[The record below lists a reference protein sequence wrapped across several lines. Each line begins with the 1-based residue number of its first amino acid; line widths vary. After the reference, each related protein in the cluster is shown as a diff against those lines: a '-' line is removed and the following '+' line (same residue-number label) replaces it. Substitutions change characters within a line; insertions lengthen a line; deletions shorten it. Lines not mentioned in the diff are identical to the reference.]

1 MITTVTMNAA
11 LDKAYFM
18 ADKIVNGT
26 VMRVSRSRTTAGGK
40 GLNVARIVALC
51 GAKVQATGLVGGYN
65 GQQLEYL
72 LEKDFLTY
80 RNEELS
86 KRYDTPIYLLQELL
100 QEGENG
106 NPQDAHLAFQ
116 GEDGIATDELWNSAQ
131 IREMAVRGWEMLM
144 EYSGL
149 GACGWLMRGENG
161 K

>member
-72 LEKDFLTY
+72 CERRD
-80 RNEELS
+80 
-86 KRYDTPIYLLQELL
+86 PLL
-100 QEGENG
+100 
-106 NPQDAHLAFQ
+106 H
-116 GEDGIATDELWNSAQ
+116 
-131 IREMAVRGWEMLM
+131 
-144 EYSGL
+144 
-149 GACGWLMRGENG
+149 
-161 K
+161 